1 MNKLRLRFEKTGR
14 AKYMSHLYL
23 MRTFQ
28 RAFTRADIAIKY
40 SEGFNPHPKISIVA
54 PLSLGVESLCEL
66 LDFEADIAFGPEEI
80 EKLNAAMPGGIRG
93 VSCAP
98 PVNKPGELAWIGH
111 KISFFYDNKAPEGAA
126 EKIAKL
132 FSGPVTVLKK
142 TKRGES
148 ETDISPLIK
157 DLSAYRPEEGRIE
170 LSARLSFGES
180 VLGPAYITAA
190 VEKYLPECAPD
201 FASYLRTETY
211 LKNNSIFR

>member
-54 PLSLGVESLCEL
+54 PLSLGVESICEL
-66 LDFEADIAFGPEEI
+66 LDFEADIDFGQAEI
-80 EKLNAAMPGGIRG
+80 ERLNAAMPGGIRAL
-93 VSCAP
+93 SCAP
-98 PVNKPGELAWIGH
+98 PVNKAGELAWIGH
-111 KISFFYDNKAPEGAA
+111 TISFFYDNGVPEESA

-148 ETDISPLIK
+148 ETDISPLVK
-157 DLSAYRPEEGRIE
+157 DMKAEKAGEDRMEIT
-170 LSARLSFGES
+170 ARLSFGES

-201 FASYLRTETY
+201 YASYMRTETY